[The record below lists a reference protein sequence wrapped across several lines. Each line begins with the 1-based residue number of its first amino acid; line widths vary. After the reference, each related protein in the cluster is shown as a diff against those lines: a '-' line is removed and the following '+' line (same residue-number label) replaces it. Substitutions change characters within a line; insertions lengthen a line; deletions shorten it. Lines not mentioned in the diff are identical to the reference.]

1 MNDIINFITQPEVI
15 YLGICI
21 VVSYFIGLGLMA
33 YFKNNVIQDLEDE
46 VTTLTLDLFVKEMVI
61 DSQARC
67 ITHLNKLLKTAQE
80 DLPERDSKG
89 RFVKKNQVAPSGELF
104 IKKGQIVDK
113 KA

>member
-1 MNDIINFITQPEVI
+1 MNDIINFAMQPEVI
-15 YLGICI
+15 YIGICI

-33 YFKNNVIQDLEDE
+33 HFKNNVIEELEDE
-46 VTTLTLDLFVKEMVI
+46 LSCLELELFIKE
-61 DSQARC
+61 
-67 ITHLNKLLKTAQE
+67 ITVDAQGRHIVQLNKLLKTAKE